1 MKKILI
7 TVRPWEKRIAILK
20 DSRLASIFFDSRSS
34 SRLEGCFFKGT
45 VTKVLPGV
53 QSAFVDI
60 GQEKAGFLHVSEI
73 DRDLSFKNITNC
85 EDEIDEDSNQFQFKN
100 GIKNI
105 DIANILKENE
115 SILVQASK
123 EPIND
128 KGAKLTT
135 CFSLP
140 GRFVVLMPNITKI
153 GISKKIVDFAERKRL
168 KDIVVSMLPEYAGCI
183 IRTTCEGRDEGEIAK
198 DINYLIDVWN
208 GIQKNYETA
217 KSGECV
223 YRDIDLVSQV
233 IRDHLDNFVESIICD
248 DYDTRSDIS
257 DFLKKIAPDSLYK
270 LFGYNEPIPLF
281 EQYDVELQVTKSL
294 NSKVYLESGGSII
307 IDSVEAMTVID
318 VNTARYVGSTRLE
331 ETILKTNM
339 EAAKE
344 IVRQLKLRNIGGL
357 VVIDFIDMFLAVNKN
372 KLFSFFEK
380 TLREEDKSQS
390 VVLKISE
397 FGLVQMTRK
406 RTGKTLRQ
414 ELTENCAN
422 CAGEGVIKSLPARA
436 YEAFRFLEKFLSA
449 NLGGDVSGCYIIV
462 DESLAYYI
470 VNSEYDSF
478 LSLEKKYK
486 IQFIVKSS
494 DSIGNNYS
502 FELFI

>member
-1 MKKILI
+1 MHI
-7 TVRPWEKRIAILK
+7 
-20 DSRLASIFFDSRSS
+20 
-34 SRLEGCFFKGT
+34 
-45 VTKVLPGV
+45 
-53 QSAFVDI
+53 
-60 GQEKAGFLHVSEI
+60 SEI
-73 DRDLSFKNITNC
+73 DRDLSFKKITHC
-85 EDEIDEDSNQFQFKN
+85 EDEIDEEASHCILKSRT
-100 GIKNI
+100 KSI
-105 DIANILKENE
+105 DIVNILKESE

-153 GISKKIVDFAERKRL
+153 GISKKIVDFVERKRL

-183 IRTTCEGRDEGEIAK
+183 IRTTCEGIDEVEIAK
-198 DINYLIDVWN
+198 DITYLIDVWN
-208 GIQKNYETA
+208 RIQRNYEDA

-233 IRDHLDNFVESIICD
+233 IRDHLDNSVESIICD
-248 DYDTRSDIS
+248 NYDTRKDIL
-257 DFLKKIAPDSLYK
+257 DFLKKIAPAFLSR
-270 LFGYNEPIPLF
+270 LFEYDESTPLF
-281 EQYDVELQVTKSL
+281 EQYDVESQVTKSL

-357 VVIDFIDMFLAVNKN
+357 VVIDFIDMFSVVNKN

-380 TLREEDKSQS
+380 TLKEEDKSQS

-414 ELTENCAN
+414 ELTENCTC
-422 CAGEGVIKSLPARA
+422 CAGEGVIKALSART
-436 YEAFRFLEKFLSA
+436 YESFRFLEKFLSS
-449 NLGGDVSGCYIIV
+449 NLVDDASGCYIIV
-462 DESLAYYI
+462 DESLAYYL
-470 VNSEYDSF
+470 VNSEYDSL

-486 IQFIVKSS
+486 IKFIVKSS
-494 DSIGNNYS
+494 NSIGNNYS
-502 FELFI
+502 FELFV